1 MGNHTAGTAMAK
13 AAEIALRLRRPEDKA
28 LELLDLICEHWRGCD
43 AEFDDYAFLDGIESP
58 ALALLILEA
67 FAPDEKDIHTASEI
81 LIAACRQDWAPISHA
96 GQLHDRAS
104 YRFFWQVLERAA
116 RTGADLPSSLTAW
129 LRPGVSNLA
138 ETPT

>member
-67 FAPDEKDIHTASEI
+67 FAPNGLADIAKYSSDEDAFYEEVYSKFSERY
-81 LIAACRQDWAPISHA
+81 AFC
-96 GQLHDRAS
+96 
-104 YRFFWQVLERAA
+104 
-116 RTGADLPSSLTAW
+116 
-129 LRPGVSNLA
+129 
-138 ETPT
+138 